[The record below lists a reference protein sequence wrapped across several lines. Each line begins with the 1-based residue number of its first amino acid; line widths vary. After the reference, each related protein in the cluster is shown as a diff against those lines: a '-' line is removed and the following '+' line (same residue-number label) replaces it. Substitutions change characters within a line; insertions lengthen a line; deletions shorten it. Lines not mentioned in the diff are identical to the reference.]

1 MVFSELNKEQKIQLK
16 QNLYC
21 SQNDNVSYGEL
32 TDIDDLVSDSEI
44 EQEFGDMIF
53 TEEDFFNF

>member
-32 TDIDDLVSDSEI
+32 YDIDDLVSDSEI
-44 EQEFGDMIF
+44 EQEFGDTIF
-53 TEEDFFNF
+53 TEEDFF

>member
-32 TDIDDLVSDSEI
+32 ADIDDLVTDSEI
-44 EQEFGDMIF
+44 EQEFGDTIF
-53 TEEDFFNF
+53 TEEDFF